1 MTRTQSHLNEKMM
14 VSDKKVKWKWRQP
27 GPGCDTNPTFEWLC
41 SSKYFFVKVE
51 CRCWQFVFFFWYNP
65 MIQRRTF
72 PCSSCS
78 SLLLWD
84 HNENFTFG
92 IDPNSNS
99 TKQLNFS
106 PCSVIPA
113 CIRIPC
119 SSRNSLQRICNLSSS
134 SNGRSGL
141 GCWCWIYP
149 LYHNISLAS
158 LKSCSLSSKW
168 ISLHPQWWQL
178 HQYWRNKVGNS
189 PLTFLDAPASL
200 VLDMGISGVVTFFVR
215 YFRPQTNWIK

>member
-119 SSRNSLQRICNLSSS
+119 SSRNSLLWDHNEFAICQVLQM
-134 SNGRSGL
+134 GGQ
-141 GCWCWIYP
+141 GW
-149 LYHNISLAS
+149 
-158 LKSCSLSSKW
+158 
-168 ISLHPQWWQL
+168 
-178 HQYWRNKVGNS
+178 VV
-189 PLTFLDAPASL
+189 DAEFILCIIIL
-200 VLDMGISGVVTFFVR
+200 VLRVLNLALWAASG
-215 YFRPQTNWIK
+215 YLCIHSGDNCTNIDEIKSATPRWLF